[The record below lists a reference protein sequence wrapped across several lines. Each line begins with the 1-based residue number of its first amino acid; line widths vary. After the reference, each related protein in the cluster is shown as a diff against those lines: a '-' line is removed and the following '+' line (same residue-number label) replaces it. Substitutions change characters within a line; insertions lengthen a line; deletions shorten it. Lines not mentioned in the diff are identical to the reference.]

1 MSFWLKCDR
10 FVRTSKKFI
19 PHEVYKI
26 HSYKL
31 VYHNSFVHTRPNGVV
46 WIQDQIYIS
55 RVAYLVFEGGG
66 NRMEEGK
73 LYIRDKE
80 KAQRIT
86 KAFIRNPYFLHAC
99 GYWYTLRGYDK
110 NHHKVFEEPLNGECD
125 DYWFQSKEINA
136 FIKDCRKKLSKPEP
150 SAK

>member
-1 MSFWLKCDR
+1 MIDLYEQAKNLYR
-10 FVRTSKKFI
+10 MKFI
-19 PHEVYKI
+19 KFILLNWSIIILLSIPV
-26 HSYKL
+26 L
-31 VYHNSFVHTRPNGVV
+31 MGVV
-46 WIQDQIYIS
+46 WIQDQMYIS

-99 GYWYTLRGYDK
+99 GYWYTLTGYDK

-125 DYWFQSKEINA
+125 DYWFQSKEINT
-136 FIKDCRKKLSKPEP
+136 FIKDCRKKLSKPKP